1 MAFVRLTLLALLSAM
16 TGAASA
22 SNLSVHFLHPED
34 YTDGVYSGSPLSERG
49 MQAVRKSLAGHLEK
63 LAQQNLP
70 GGLTLD
76 VDVLDI
82 DLAGRVGPLL
92 TPSNPN
98 LRIVRDIDW
107 PRMKVR
113 YTLKRGDQVVLQKE
127 ERISD
132 MNFQSSVN
140 PYSPDDHFRYE
151 KAMLDQWFP
160 QRFSAAA
167 LAHASNQG

>member
-1 MAFVRLTLLALLSAM
+1 
-16 TGAASA
+16 
-22 SNLSVHFLHPED
+22 
-34 YTDGVYSGSPLSERG
+34 
-49 MQAVRKSLAGHLEK
+49 
-63 LAQQNLP
+63 
-70 GGLTLD
+70 LD

-151 KAMLDQWFP
+151 KAMLDHWFP